1 MANHFKVVVN
11 QTPEELE
18 HRLRRA
24 VSVHS
29 KERLQMLYWI
39 KKTGGVSTRRAELAN
54 DLSLAQ
60 AL

>member
-39 KKTGGVSTRRAELAN
+39 KTGGVSTRRAELAN